1 MFFGKAGPLSAAG
14 AARGGHVRAE
24 ETGIIALV
32 SSVVFSYTV
41 TFDSG
46 TNAEQSQEQQRW
58 PKAMDTT
65 TLEELVC
72 FG

>member
-1 MFFGKAGPLSAAG
+1 MVCSSNRSYPLTHSKIF
-14 AARGGHVRAE
+14 VCSVQPSL
-24 ETGIIALV
+24 TALV